1 MIVFCSPATNY
12 PKLTMIRVEA
22 VILYAT
28 DMVSEVLIKLKR
40 KIQLTSDWIKWMTLY
55 WSYYFKALLMSFKTS
70 WIVIREEQ
78 APQPPLSQSH
88 DFSAVS
94 VTKLCI
100 LRKFV
105 SLPSLHSKEIL
116 LAPKL
121 KYSFKNKLICES
133 RVSWCTLS
141 RITPVKTNVLSN

>member
-1 MIVFCSPATNY
+1 
-12 PKLTMIRVEA
+12 MIRVEA
-22 VILYAT
+22 DILYAT

-88 DFSAVS
+88 DFSAVY
-94 VTKLCI
+94 VTKLHI
-100 LRKFV
+100 LRTFV
-105 SLPSLHSKEIL
+105 SLPLFHSKEIL
-116 LAPKL
+116 LAQK
-121 KYSFKNKLICES
+121 K
-133 RVSWCTLS
+133 
-141 RITPVKTNVLSN
+141 TPGNAALKTNSSVNPIFPDVPLAELFL

>member
-1 MIVFCSPATNY
+1 MIVFCSPGTNY

-88 DFSAVS
+88 DFSS
-94 VTKLCI
+94 CLYYQIT
-100 LRKFV
+100 
-105 SLPSLHSKEIL
+105 
-116 LAPKL
+116 
-121 KYSFKNKLICES
+121 YFKNICFS
-133 RVSWCTLS
+133 AFIPQHGDPPGTQTGNTAL
-141 RITPVKTNVLSN
+141 KTNSSVNPIFPHAPLAELLL